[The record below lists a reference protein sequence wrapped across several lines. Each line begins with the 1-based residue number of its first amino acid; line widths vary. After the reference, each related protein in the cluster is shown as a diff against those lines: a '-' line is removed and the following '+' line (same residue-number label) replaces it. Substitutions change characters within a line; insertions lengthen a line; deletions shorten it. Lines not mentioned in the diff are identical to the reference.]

1 VTAVTATYY
10 SVPSHLRSFATQNKK
25 TQTLYLSL
33 SCILVGMLVI
43 GQVLLLLL
51 FSFGLIKSTELI
63 VAAIRKM
70 VRRSKVGG
78 FGVTAFILA
87 LATSLPELV
96 VGITASIEGLPQ
108 VVLGNVLGSNI
119 ANVSLVIGGAAIA
132 GGKLRVAGET
142 LKRDLYLVFGVAV
155 LPLLLIADSTLS
167 RADGVVLLIVYV
179 LFVTTVLKK
188 HTRAIGKH
196 VMEESPVKRLFLAVA
211 KRGGRGDLVRF
222 LLGVVGLLL
231 SSHMI
236 VQLSEMIALGLGL
249 PILIIGLFLVAIGTS
264 LPELVFEMK
273 AVVSGQIGMVWGDLL
288 GSVVANAT
296 LVLGLSSVIAPM
308 KLNGT
313 GLAPYSLAIGSF
325 VMLYSLFVY
334 FARSKSRLERWEGVV
349 LLLLYFGF
357 VVLELGRV

>member
-1 VTAVTATYY
+1 
-10 SVPSHLRSFATQNKK
+10 
-25 TQTLYLSL
+25 
-33 SCILVGMLVI
+33 MLVV

-63 VAAIRKM
+63 VAAIRRM
-70 VRRSKVGG
+70 VRRSKLGS
-78 FGVTAFILA
+78 FGVTAFVLA

-96 VGITASIEGLPQ
+96 VGITASIEGLPEI
-108 VVLGNVLGSNI
+108 VLGNVLGSNV

-155 LPLLLIADSTLS
+155 LPLLLIADLILS

-179 LFVTTVLKK
+179 LFVTIVLKK

-196 VMEESPVKRLFLAVA
+196 VMEESAVKRVFLTVV

-222 LLGVVGLLL
+222 LVGVGGLLI

-236 VQLSEMIALGLGL
+236 VQLSKLIAIEMGL
-249 PILIIGLFLVAIGTS
+249 PVLIIGLFLVAIGTS

-273 AVVSGQIGMVWGDLL
+273 AVVSGQVGMVWGDLL

-296 LVLGLSSVIAPM
+296 LVLGLSAVIAPM
-308 KLNGT
+308 KLNGD
-313 GLAPYSLAIGSF
+313 GLAPYGMAIGAF
-325 VMLYSLFVY
+325 VLLYSLFVY
-334 FARSKSRLERWEGVV
+334 FARSKSRLERWEGIV

-357 VVLELGRV
+357 VMVELGGV